1 LSKSRIFFILVILIA
16 VTLICSNLSL
26 SKDDYI
32 EQYREAA
39 NRYYELLATAK
50 ASGYDTSEA
59 EELMEQAKVAEK
71 EGFYRAALIIIEQ
84 AIETLETKLEGQP
97 DFIIT
102 PSSEPTKTP
111 EPTITQ
117 KPTEIPLPTITP
129 TPVRTPEPTGTPQPL
144 ITQKP
149 TEIPLPT
156 ITPTPVR
163 TPETIE
169 TPEVTE
175 TPKATE
181 KPTVTETPEG
191 TETPEIITPE
201 DAESCPFGLDGCHQ
215 TLFEELLP
223 HYKNTGVKWLLFN
236 SIIWEDNKPP
246 DWSVIDGFIKKLTG
260 EGFSLI
266 IEIHLSSN
274 GFPDDP
280 SDYGKFISRCV
291 SRYDGDGDYNND
303 GLEDGEA
310 LPAIYYWKIWNE
322 PALKHFWDD
331 SPEDYAE
338 LIRISGI
345 NAHEANPEAKIIFG
359 GFSNKGEVLGEKTE
373 DEFMTRFYS
382 HTFSDGTKA
391 CDYLDFMNYNYY
403 GTSEGLTDFLKYQLE
418 LMKKYNINKPFMMT
432 EYGYTGGV
440 NFSFEDGSSR
450 ESSIREQALEV
461 IKSHITAL
469 SLGAEKIIYFSFSDQ
484 KRQLKDISSDAVFV
498 SSKSAEDIYTHDI
511 LSYNGLAYFDYEPK
525 PAAKCYEVMVEKLN
539 NKKISHELLG
549 MAKGARCFV
558 FVNKNSTSKEEK
570 PLYILWNEGEEEQN
584 ISVDLGWQKAKITS
598 FLLIKGEEVYTG
610 EINAKEGLFEIHLG
624 KEPVF
629 LEYLPE

>member
-1 LSKSRIFFILVILIA
+1 
-16 VTLICSNLSL
+16 
-26 SKDDYI
+26 
-32 EQYREAA
+32 
-39 NRYYELLATAK
+39 
-50 ASGYDTSEA
+50 
-59 EELMEQAKVAEK
+59 
-71 EGFYRAALIIIEQ
+71 
-84 AIETLETKLEGQP
+84 
-97 DFIIT
+97 
-102 PSSEPTKTP
+102 
-111 EPTITQ
+111 
-117 KPTEIPLPTITP
+117 
-129 TPVRTPEPTGTPQPL
+129 
-144 ITQKP
+144 
-149 TEIPLPT
+149 
-156 ITPTPVR
+156 
-163 TPETIE
+163 
-169 TPEVTE
+169 
-175 TPKATE
+175 
-181 KPTVTETPEG
+181 
-191 TETPEIITPE
+191 
-201 DAESCPFGLDGCHQ
+201 
-215 TLFEELLP
+215 LLP

-246 DWSVIDGFIKKLTG
+246 DWSVIDGFIKKLTE

-274 GFPDDP
+274 EFPDDP

-310 LPAIYYWKIWNE
+310 LPEIYYWKIWNE

-338 LIRISGI
+338 LIKISGI

-373 DEFMTRFYS
+373 DDFMERFYS
-382 HTFSDGTKA
+382 HTFADGTKA

-403 GTSEGLTDFLKYQLE
+403 GTSEGLSDFLKYQLE
-418 LMKKYNINKPFMMT
+418 LMKKYNINKPFIMT

-440 NFSFEDGSSR
+440 NFSLEDGSSR

-469 SLGAEKIIYFSFSDQ
+469 ALGAQKIIYFSFSDQ
-484 KRQLKDISSDAVFV
+484 KRQLKDISSDTIFV
-498 SSKSAEDIYTHDI
+498 SSKSVEDIYTHDI

-525 PAAKCYEVMVEKLN
+525 PAARCYEVMVEKLN

-558 FVNKNSTSKEEK
+558 FVNKNSTSSKEEK
-570 PLYILWNEGEEEQN
+570 PLYILWNEGQEEQN

-610 EINAKEGLFEIHLG
+610 EINAKDGLFEIHLG